1 MPSPAGRPLRLGYK
15 ASAEQFAPAELLRSS
30 LLAEELGFDSVAI
43 SDHFQP
49 FRHTGGHAP
58 SAFPWL
64 GALAARSE
72 RITIGT
78 SVCTPTFRYSP
89 AEVAHA
95 FATLGCLA
103 PGRVFLG
110 VGTGESLNEVPPTGI
125 EWPGGG
131 ERLNRLKEA
140 VALIRELWTS
150 DRVTFEGDFYKTLN
164 ATIYDKPE
172 TPVPIWIAAAAPKSS
187 HYVGEAADGFITTSG
202 KPSTLYTDTLIP
214 AVSAGAESVGRS
226 IGDIELMLEVKLSYA
241 PTMDE
246 ARTRLQLL
254 GAARAAGRDE
264 EGRARPG
271 RARAARRREPRARTV
286 ALHLHDRPRRGGRAD
301 PRLLRARLPPPR
313 LPRAGRRSGD
323 ASCGASPPTS
333 HRACARASR
342 GP

>member
-1 MPSPAGRPLRLGYK
+1 MPASASRPLRLGYK
-15 ASAEQFAPAELLRSS
+15 ASAEQFAPVELLRYS

-64 GALAARSE
+64 GALAARST

-131 ERLNRLKEA
+131 ERLARLKEA
-140 VALIRELWTS
+140 VALIRRLWS
-150 DRVTFEGDFYKTLN
+150 EERVTFEGDFYKTIK

-172 TPVPIWIAAAAPKSS
+172 TPVPIWVAAAAPKSS
-187 HYVGEAADGFITTSG
+187 GYVGEAADGFITTSG
-202 KPSTLYTDTLIP
+202 KPRALYTDTLIP
-214 AVSAGAESVGRS
+214 AVSAGAERAGRS
-226 IGDIELMLEVKLSYA
+226 IGELELMLEVKLSYA
-241 PTMDE
+241 PTLEQAREACNFWAPLALPADMKKDVHDPVELERLADE
-246 ARTRLQLL
+246 HLDLAPSRFICTADPEEA
-254 GAARAAGRDE
+254 AARIAEYHELGFHHLVFHA
-264 EGRARPG
+264 PG
-271 RARAARRREPRARTV
+271 DDQEAFLRSFASDIAP
-286 ALHLHDRPRRGGRAD
+286 
-301 PRLLRARLPPPR
+301 LLRARL
-313 LPRAGRRSGD
+313 S
-323 ASCGASPPTS
+323 
-333 HRACARASR
+333 
-342 GP
+342 

>member
-1 MPSPAGRPLRLGYK
+1 MPNPAGRPLRLGYK
-15 ASAEQFAPAELLRSS
+15 ASAEQFAPVELLRNS
-30 LLAEELGFDSVAI
+30 LLAEELGLDSVAV

-49 FRHTGGHAP
+49 FRHRGGHAP

-131 ERLNRLKEA
+131 ERLRRLQEA
-140 VALIRELWTS
+140 VALIRQLWS
-150 DRVTFEGDFYKTLN
+150 EDRVTFEGDFYRTLR

-172 TPVPIWIAAAAPKSS
+172 TPVPIWVAAAAPKSS

-214 AVSAGAESVGRS
+214 AVSAGAASAGRS

-241 PTMDE
+241 PTMQQAVSDCAFWAPLALPAELKKDVDDPVELERLADE
-246 ARTRLQLL
+246 HLDLAASRFICTTDPEEAVERIL
-254 GAARAAGRDE
+254 GYYELGFHHLVFHAPGADQ
-264 EGRARPG
+264 EGFL
-271 RARAARRREPRARTV
+271 RRFASDIAPR
-286 ALHLHDRPRRGGRAD
+286 
-301 PRLLRARLPPPR
+301 LRARV
-313 LPRAGRRSGD
+313 AE
-323 ASCGASPPTS
+323 
-333 HRACARASR
+333 
-342 GP
+342 

>member
-1 MPSPAGRPLRLGYK
+1 MPSSTGRPLRLGYK
-15 ASAEQFAPAELLRSS
+15 ASAEQFAPQELLDYA
-30 LLAEELGFDSVAI
+30 LLAEELGMDSVAI

-49 FRHTGGHAP
+49 FRHTDGHAP

-64 GALAARSE
+64 GALAARSS

-78 SVCTPTFRYSP
+78 SVCTPTFRYQP

-110 VGTGESLNEVPPTGI
+110 VGTGEALNEVPPTGI

-140 VALIRELWTS
+140 VALIRQLWTE

-172 TPVPIWIAAAAPKSS
+172 TPVPIWVAAAAPKSS
-187 HYVGEAADGFITTSG
+187 RYVGEAADGFITTSG

-226 IGDIELMLEVKLSYA
+226 IGDLELMLEVKLSFA
-241 PTMDE
+241 PTIEQARSDCNFWAPLALPAELKKDVHDPVELGRLADE
-246 ARTRLQLL
+246 HLDLAPSRFICTTDPEEAVERIASYYDL
-254 GAARAAGRDE
+254 GFHHLVFHAPGADQEGFLRRFAAEIA
-264 EGRARPG
+264 
-271 RARAARRREPRARTV
+271 
-286 ALHLHDRPRRGGRAD
+286 
-301 PRLLRARLPPPR
+301 PRLRERL
-313 LPRAGRRSGD
+313 S
-323 ASCGASPPTS
+323 
-333 HRACARASR
+333 
-342 GP
+342 

>member
-1 MPSPAGRPLRLGYK
+1 MPSSTGRPLRLGYK
-15 ASAEQFAPAELLRSS
+15 ASAEQFAPAELLRFS
-30 LLAEELGFDSVAI
+30 LLAEELGMDSVAI

-49 FRHTGGHAP
+49 FRHVGGHAP

-78 SVCTPTFRYSP
+78 SVCTPTFRYQP

-125 EWPGGG
+125 EWPSGG
-131 ERLNRLKEA
+131 ERLSRLKEA
-140 VALIRELWTS
+140 VALIRQLWTE
-150 DRVTFEGDFYKTLN
+150 DRVTFEGDFYKTIN

-172 TPVPIWIAAAAPKSS
+172 TPVPIWVAAAAPKSS

-202 KPSTLYTDTLIP
+202 KPRTLYTDTLMP
-214 AVSAGAESVGRS
+214 AVSAGAESAGRS

-241 PTMDE
+241 PTMEQARSACNFWAPLALPAEMKKDVHDPVELGRIADE
-246 ARTRLQLL
+246 HLDLAPSRFICTTDPEEAVEQILSYYEL
-254 GAARAAGRDE
+254 GFHHLVFHAPGHDQERFLRSFAADIA
-264 EGRARPG
+264 
-271 RARAARRREPRARTV
+271 
-286 ALHLHDRPRRGGRAD
+286 
-301 PRLLRARLPPPR
+301 PRLRERTP
-313 LPRAGRRSGD
+313 
-323 ASCGASPPTS
+323 
-333 HRACARASR
+333 
-342 GP
+342 

>member
-1 MPSPAGRPLRLGYK
+1 MPGPAGRPLRLGYK
-15 ASAEQFAPAELLRSS
+15 ASAEQFPPAELLRFS
-30 LLAEELGFDSVAI
+30 LLAEELGMDSVAI

-49 FRHTGGHAP
+49 FRDLGGHAP

-78 SVCTPTFRYSP
+78 SVCTPTFRYQP

-131 ERLNRLKEA
+131 ERLRRLKEA
-140 VALIRELWTS
+140 VALIRRLWS
-150 DRVTFEGDFYKTLN
+150 EDRVTFQGEFYRTLN

-187 HYVGEAADGFITTSG
+187 HYVGEQGDGFITTSG
-202 KPSTLYTDTLIP
+202 KPATLYTDTLLP
-214 AVSAGAESVGRS
+214 AVRAGAESAGRS
-226 IGDIELMLEVKLSYA
+226 IDDIELMLEVKLSYA
-241 PTMDE
+241 PTLEQARSGCNFWAPLALPAEMKKDVHDPVELERLADE
-246 ARTRLQLL
+246 HLDLAPSRFIVTTDPEDAVEQILSYYEL
-254 GAARAAGRDE
+254 GFHHLVFHAPDDDQ
-264 EGRARPG
+264 EGFL
-271 RARAARRREPRARTV
+271 RRFASDI
-286 ALHLHDRPRRGGRAD
+286 A
-301 PRLLRARLPPPR
+301 PRLRERAPQ
-313 LPRAGRRSGD
+313 
-323 ASCGASPPTS
+323 
-333 HRACARASR
+333 
-342 GP
+342 

>member
-1 MPSPAGRPLRLGYK
+1 MPSSPGRPLRLGYK
-15 ASAEQFAPAELLRSS
+15 ASAEQFAPAELLRYS
-30 LLAEELGFDSVAI
+30 LLAEELGMDSVAI

-78 SVCTPTFRYSP
+78 SVCTPTFRYQP

-131 ERLNRLKEA
+131 ERLARLKEA
-140 VALIRELWTS
+140 VALIRELWNGE
-150 DRVTFEGDFYKTLN
+150 RVTFEGDFYKTLN
-164 ATIYDKPE
+164 ATIYDKPD

-202 KPSTLYTDTLIP
+202 KPRALYTETLIP

-241 PTMDE
+241 PTME
-246 ARTRLQLL
+246 QARTDCNFWAPLALPAEMKKDVHDPIELERLADENLELAPSRFINTTDPEEAVEQIL
-254 GAARAAGRDE
+254 GYYELGFHHLVFHAPGADQEGFLRRFASDIAPRLRERAA
-264 EGRARPG
+264 
-271 RARAARRREPRARTV
+271 
-286 ALHLHDRPRRGGRAD
+286 
-301 PRLLRARLPPPR
+301 
-313 LPRAGRRSGD
+313 
-323 ASCGASPPTS
+323 
-333 HRACARASR
+333 
-342 GP
+342 

>member
-1 MPSPAGRPLRLGYK
+1 MPASASRPLRLGYK
-15 ASAEQFAPAELLRSS
+15 ASAEQFAPVELLRYS

-64 GALAARSE
+64 GALAARST

-131 ERLNRLKEA
+131 ERLARLKEA
-140 VALIRELWTS
+140 VALIRRLWS
-150 DRVTFEGDFYKTLN
+150 EERVTFEGDFYKTIN

-172 TPVPIWIAAAAPKSS
+172 TPVPIWVAAAAPKSS
-187 HYVGEAADGFITTSG
+187 GYVGEAADGFITTSG
-202 KPSTLYTDTLIP
+202 KPRALYTDTLIP
-214 AVSAGAESVGRS
+214 AVSAGAERAGRS
-226 IGDIELMLEVKLSYA
+226 IGELELMLEVKLSYA
-241 PTMDE
+241 PTLEQAREACNFWAPLALPADMKKDVHDPVELERLADE
-246 ARTRLQLL
+246 HLDLAPSRFICTADPEEA
-254 GAARAAGRDE
+254 AARIAEYHELGFHHLVFHA
-264 EGRARPG
+264 PG
-271 RARAARRREPRARTV
+271 DDQEAFLRSFASDIAP
-286 ALHLHDRPRRGGRAD
+286 
-301 PRLLRARLPPPR
+301 LLRARL
-313 LPRAGRRSGD
+313 S
-323 ASCGASPPTS
+323 
-333 HRACARASR
+333 
-342 GP
+342 

>member
-15 ASAEQFAPAELLRSS
+15 ASAEQFAPAELLRYA

-49 FRHTGGHAP
+49 FRHTDGHAP

-64 GALAARSE
+64 GALAATSE
-72 RITIGT
+72 RILIGT
-78 SVCTPTFRYSP
+78 SVCTPTFRYQP

-131 ERLNRLKEA
+131 ERLRRLQEA
-140 VALIRELWTS
+140 VTLIRQLWS
-150 DRVTFEGDFYKTLN
+150 EDRVTFEGEFYRTLN

-172 TPVPIWIAAAAPKSS
+172 IPVPVWIAAAAPKSS

-202 KPSTLYTDTLIP
+202 KPRTLYTDTLIP
-214 AVSAGAESVGRS
+214 AVTAGAESVGRS
-226 IGDIELMLEVKLSYA
+226 VDGIEMMLEVKLSFA
-241 PTMDE
+241 PTLDE
-246 ARTRLQLL
+246 ARTDCNFWAPLALPAEMKKDVHDPVEL
-254 GAARAAGRDE
+254 GRIADEHLELAPSRFIVTTDPEEAVEQIAGYHELGFNHLVFHGPGADQEGFLRRFAAEIA
-264 EGRARPG
+264 
-271 RARAARRREPRARTV
+271 
-286 ALHLHDRPRRGGRAD
+286 
-301 PRLLRARLPPPR
+301 PRLRERL
-313 LPRAGRRSGD
+313 S
-323 ASCGASPPTS
+323 SS
-333 HRACARASR
+333 
-342 GP
+342 

>member
-1 MPSPAGRPLRLGYK
+1 MPGPAGRTLRLGYK
-15 ASAEQFAPAELLRSS
+15 ASAEQFPPAELLRCS
-30 LLAEELGFDSVAI
+30 LLAEELGMDSVAI

-78 SVCTPTFRYSP
+78 SVCTPTFRYQP

-131 ERLNRLKEA
+131 ERLRRLKEA
-140 VALIRELWTS
+140 VALIRRLWS
-150 DRVTFEGDFYKTLN
+150 EDRVTFQGEFYKTLN

-187 HYVGEAADGFITTSG
+187 HYVGEAGDGFITTSG
-202 KPSTLYTDTLIP
+202 KPTTLYTDTLLP
-214 AVSAGAESVGRS
+214 AVRAGAESAGRS
-226 IGDIELMLEVKLSYA
+226 IDELELMLEVKLSYA
-241 PTMDE
+241 PSIEQARGDCNFWAPLALPAEMKKDVHDPVELERLADE
-246 ARTRLQLL
+246 HLELAPSRFIVTTDPEDAVEQILSYYEL
-254 GAARAAGRDE
+254 GFHHLVFHA
-264 EGRARPG
+264 PG
-271 RARAARRREPRARTV
+271 DDQESFLRRFASDI
-286 ALHLHDRPRRGGRAD
+286 A
-301 PRLLRARLPPPR
+301 PRLRDRV
-313 LPRAGRRSGD
+313 GS
-323 ASCGASPPTS
+323 
-333 HRACARASR
+333 
-342 GP
+342 

>member
-1 MPSPAGRPLRLGYK
+1 MPSPAARPLRLGYK
-15 ASAEQFAPAELLRSS
+15 ASAEQFAPAELLDYS
-30 LLAEELGFDSVAI
+30 LLAEQLGFDSVAI

-72 RITIGT
+72 RIQIGT

-131 ERLNRLKEA
+131 ERLARLKEA
-140 VALIRELWTS
+140 VALIRKLWS
-150 DRVTFEGDFYKTLN
+150 EDRVTFEGDFYKTLR

-172 TPVPIWIAAAAPKSS
+172 TPVPIWVAAAAPKSS

-214 AVSAGAESVGRS
+214 AVTAGAESVGRS
-226 IGDIELMLEVKLSYA
+226 IGEIELMLEVKLSYA

-246 ARTRLQLL
+246 ARSACNFWAPLALPAELKKDVHDPVELERLADANLELAPSRFICTTDPEEAVERIAAYYDL
-254 GAARAAGRDE
+254 GFHHLVFHAPGDDQEAFLRSFAADIA
-264 EGRARPG
+264 
-271 RARAARRREPRARTV
+271 
-286 ALHLHDRPRRGGRAD
+286 
-301 PRLLRARLPPPR
+301 PRLRDRL
-313 LPRAGRRSGD
+313 S
-323 ASCGASPPTS
+323 
-333 HRACARASR
+333 
-342 GP
+342 

>member
-1 MPSPAGRPLRLGYK
+1 MPGSTGRPLRLGYK
-15 ASAEQFAPAELLRSS
+15 ASAEQFAPAELLRYS

-78 SVCTPTFRYSP
+78 SVCTPTFRYQP

-140 VALIRELWTS
+140 VALIRELW
-150 DRVTFEGDFYKTLN
+150 DGERVTFEGDFYKTLN

-202 KPSTLYTDTLIP
+202 KPRELYTDTLIP
-214 AVSAGAESVGRS
+214 AVSAGAASAGRS

-241 PTMDE
+241 PTIDQ
-246 ARTRLQLL
+246 ARTDCNFWAPLALPADMKKDVHDPVEL
-254 GAARAAGRDE
+254 GRIADEHLDLAPSRFITTTDPEEAVERILGYYELGFHHLVFHAPGADQEAFLHRFAADIA
-264 EGRARPG
+264 
-271 RARAARRREPRARTV
+271 
-286 ALHLHDRPRRGGRAD
+286 
-301 PRLLRARLPPPR
+301 PRLR
-313 LPRAGRRSGD
+313 D
-323 ASCGASPPTS
+323 
-333 HRACARASR
+333 RAS
-342 GP
+342 

>member
-1 MPSPAGRPLRLGYK
+1 MPSSQGRPLRLGYK
-15 ASAEQFAPAELLRSS
+15 ASAEQFAPAELLEYS
-30 LLAEELGFDSVAI
+30 LLAEELGMDSVAI

-78 SVCTPTFRYSP
+78 SVCTPTFRYQP

-125 EWPGGG
+125 VWPGGG

-140 VALIRELWTS
+140 VALIRELW
-150 DRVTFEGDFYKTLN
+150 DGERVSFEGDFYRTVN

-202 KPSTLYTDTLIP
+202 KPRELYTDTLIP
-214 AVSAGAESVGRS
+214 AVTAGAESVGRS
-226 IGDIELMLEVKLSYA
+226 IDDIELMLEVKLSYA
-241 PTMDE
+241 PTMEQARSDCSFWAPLALPAEMKKDIHDPVELGRIADE
-246 ARTRLQLL
+246 HLDLAPSRFIATTDPEEAVERIL
-254 GAARAAGRDE
+254 GYYELGFHHLVFHAPGADQEGFLRRFAADIAPPLRD
-264 EGRARPG
+264 
-271 RARAARRREPRARTV
+271 
-286 ALHLHDRPRRGGRAD
+286 
-301 PRLLRARLPPPR
+301 
-313 LPRAGRRSGD
+313 
-323 ASCGASPPTS
+323 
-333 HRACARASR
+333 RAS
-342 GP
+342 